1 MTLPSS
7 ATRSR
12 TGGGGRARTLLRTT
26 LRTLTTALFAAL
38 FLAGLTGLTGLA
50 APPASAASATDP
62 TAVAWGDNDFGRL
75 GDGTTTSS
83 NVPVP
88 VDLPAGVQ
96 LVALS
101 GGNTFTL
108 GLTSDNR
115 VLSWGD
121 NEYGQLG
128 DGTTTNRSVPGP
140 VDFPAGTHIKAIAA
154 GHFHNLALTT
164 DNHLFAWGWNRE
176 GQVGDGTTIDRHT
189 PVPVDLPAG
198 TEIKAIAARGNHSLA
213 LTTDGRVLAWGLNS
227 TGQLGNGAA
236 NFAPNPTPVQTLI
249 PAGTDIVAIVAGG
262 YYSLALTSDGHV
274 LGWGSNAWGQVGD
287 GTTTDRHAP
296 VPVDLPAGTEIAALS
311 AGTGHSVALTT
322 DGHVLTWGINI
333 WGQLGD
339 GTTVFNRP
347 TPGGTALPAGLR
359 FTAIAAGGYHTLALT
374 SAGRV
379 YAWGLDGSGQVG
391 DGSTDL
397 TQRNTPV
404 RTLLPAGTHATFI
417 AAGGWHSLALVTAST
432 STTTL
437 TASPTT
443 ALPGEEVTLTAHV
456 TCNTGTATG
465 DVVFYDGTDPIGT
478 APLDANGD
486 AALTTTS
493 LPAGDRTITARYAGD
508 EDCPASVSEP
518 VTVTIQG
525 PPVPVGALHL
535 TKHATSAGPFGVGDT
550 VDYTYTVTNTGDL
563 ALSPVTVTDD
573 RVADVDCEATVLAP
587 GESTTCR
594 GTYTVT
600 EADAVCGPRGSGG
613 NGRGDNGRGNG
624 GYGDHGTTCPV
635 TNTAT
640 ATALGVEGE
649 TITSNTATATIQVT
663 SGGNGDHDGYGSA
676 YGNGRKKEAKTA

>member
-1 MTLPSS
+1 MTLP
-7 ATRSR
+7 AYVTRPR
-12 TGGGGRARTLLRTT
+12 TGGASRARTLLRT
-26 LRTLTTALFAAL
+26 LATALFTAL
-38 FLAGLTGLTGLA
+38 FLAGLAGLA
-50 APPASAASATDP
+50 GLAVPTASAASAADP
-62 TAVAWGDNDFGRL
+62 APVAWGDNDFGRL

-96 LVALS
+96 LVAFS

-140 VDFPAGTHIKAIAA
+140 VDFPAGTRIKAIAA
-154 GHFHNLALTT
+154 GNFHNLALTT
-164 DNHLFAWGWNRE
+164 DNHLFAWGWNRD
-176 GQVGDGTTIDRHT
+176 GQVGDGTTTTQRNS
-189 PVPVDLPAG
+189 PVPVALPAG
-198 TEIKAIAARGNHSLA
+198 TEIEAIAARGNHSLA
-213 LTTDGRVLAWGLNS
+213 LTTDGRVLAWGFNAS
-227 TGQLGNGAA
+227 GQLGNGTAGS
-236 NFAPNPTPVQTLI
+236 APNPTPVQTLI
-249 PAGTDIVAIVAGG
+249 PAGTDVVAIVAGG

-296 VPVDLPAGTEIAALS
+296 VPVALPAGTEIAALS
-311 AGTGHSVALTT
+311 AGIGHSVALTT
-322 DGHVLTWGINI
+322 DGHVLTWGINL

-347 TPGGTALPAGLR
+347 TPGDTALPAGLR

-374 SAGRV
+374 SSGRV

-391 DGSTDL
+391 DGSAEL

-417 AAGGWHSLALVTAST
+417 AAGGWHSLALVTASQ

-456 TCNTGTATG
+456 TCNTGTPTG
-465 DVVFYDGTDPIGT
+465 DVVFYDGTTPIGT
-478 APLDANGD
+478 APLNANGD
-486 AALTTTS
+486 ATLTTTS

-535 TKHATSAGPFGVGDT
+535 TKHATSTGPFEAGDT
-550 VDYTYTVTNTGDL
+550 VEYTYTVTNTGEV
-563 ALSPVTVTDD
+563 PVSSVAVTDD
-573 RVADVDCEATVLAP
+573 RVADVDCEDATLAP

-600 EADAVCGPRGSGG
+600 EADTACGPRGGG
-613 NGRGDNGRGNG
+613 DG

-640 ATALGVEGE
+640 ATALGTEGE
-649 TITSNTATATIQVT
+649 TITSNTTTATIQVN
-663 SGGNGDHDGYGSA
+663 GGNGDHDGYGSDSSE
-676 YGNGRKKEAKTA
+676 YDNGRKQEAKTA